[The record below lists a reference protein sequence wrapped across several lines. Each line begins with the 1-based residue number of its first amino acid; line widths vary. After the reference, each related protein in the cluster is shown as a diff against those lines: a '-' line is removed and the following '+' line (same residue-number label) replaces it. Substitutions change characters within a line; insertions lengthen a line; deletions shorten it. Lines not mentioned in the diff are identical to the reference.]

1 MLRPYNPCNS
11 YNPYKGVGWLGRA
24 KMFWCGVG
32 VIVLGAF
39 HVDYDSANLLFVG
52 GFEGGLGF
60 GISLM
65 DYRYSAEELV
75 SDVGENGGAP
85 GGDFVLS
92 QQKQQTREEIVKF
105 FGGFEGGEIGGEFG
119 GGFLDALEFG
129 VCGAERILVEGRH
142 HAAFAV
148 GEAVLAA
155 LFGGIGG
162 DVFWL
167 VFHFGPRSFWILC
180 GGYRCLRMVMK
191 TR

>member
-1 MLRPYNPCNS
+1 MLRPYNS

-32 VIVLGAF
+32 VIVVGAF
-39 HVDYDSANLLFVG
+39 HVDYDSANLFFVG
-52 GFEGGLGF
+52 GSEGDLAF

-65 DYRYSAEELV
+65 DYRNSAEELV
-75 SDVGENGGAP
+75 GDVGENGGAS

-92 QQKQQTREEIVKF
+92 QQKQQTGEEIVEF
-105 FGGFEGGEIGGEFG
+105 FGGLEGGEIGGEFS

-129 VCGAERILVEGRH
+129 VGGAERILVERRH
-142 HAAFAV
+142 HATFAV
-148 GEAVLAA
+148 GEAMLAA

-167 VFHFGPRSFWILC
+167 VFHFGPRFFRILWGDTGVC
-180 GGYRCLRMVMK
+180 EWL
-191 TR
+191 